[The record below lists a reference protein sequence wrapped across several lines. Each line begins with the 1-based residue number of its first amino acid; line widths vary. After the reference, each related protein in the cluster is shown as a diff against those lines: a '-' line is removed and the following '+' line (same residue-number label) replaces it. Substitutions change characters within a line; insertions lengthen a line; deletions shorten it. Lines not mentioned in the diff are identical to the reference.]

1 VSESRRDEPNPAEPR
16 TLLRADVAFPRE
28 LMRLPD
34 PPEMVRVRGVL
45 PALSRAVAI
54 VGTRRPTSRGERFAH
69 GLAAELGR
77 SGCVIVSGG
86 AFGIDHAAHLGAL
99 EAGAP
104 TVVVHASG
112 LGRPYPAAHRGLY
125 ERVVEAGGCEVSERP
140 DDGWPAPSHFLARN
154 RLIAALARVVV
165 VVEAPVRSGALSTA
179 VHARAIGVPLLAV
192 PRVPETPE
200 SEGSNGLLRRGARP
214 CMAASDVLEI
224 VEGTTTLALPEPTA
238 LDRRRK
244 ASAGAR
250 PREAHG
256 PDLSAETR
264 AVLAAIDG
272 GAGEVDEIVGITKLP
287 LPAVLVAVADLEVLG
302 LVSETLT
309 GQLSSLG

>member
-1 VSESRRDEPNPAEPR
+1 MSDRPRDEPTAAGLR
-16 TLLRADVAFPRE
+16 TLQRADPTFPRE

-34 PPEMVRVRGVL
+34 PPESLRIRGVL

-54 VGTRRPTSRGERFAH
+54 VGTRRPTSRGDRLAH
-69 GLAAELGR
+69 ALALELGR
-77 SGCVIVSGG
+77 LRCVIVSGG

-99 EAGAP
+99 EAGAE

-125 ERVVEAGGCEVSERP
+125 QRIVEAGGCEVSERP

-179 VHARAIGVPLLAV
+179 LHARAIGVPLLAV

-200 SEGSNGLLRRGARP
+200 VEGSNGLLRRGARP

-224 VEGTTTLALPEPTA
+224 VEATTTLALPEPPV
-238 LDRRRK
+238 RERRK
-244 ASAGAR
+244 APAGSR
-250 PREAHG
+250 LRQTEEQELPT
-256 PDLSAETR
+256 ETR
-264 AVLAAIDG
+264 AVLAAIEDG
-272 GAGEVDEIVGITKLP
+272 ATEVDEIVGITQLP
-287 LPAVLVAVADLEVLG
+287 LARVLVAVAELEILG
-302 LVSETLT
+302 LVSQTLT
-309 GQLSSLG
+309 GELSSLG